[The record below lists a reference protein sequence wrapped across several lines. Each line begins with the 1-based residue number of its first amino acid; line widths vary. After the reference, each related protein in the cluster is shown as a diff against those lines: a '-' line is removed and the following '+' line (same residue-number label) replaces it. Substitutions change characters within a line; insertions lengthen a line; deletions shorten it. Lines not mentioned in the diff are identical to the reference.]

1 MHIATDLGARDNLRF
16 IEYVDYLNEHHYAG
30 VRSEQWVDQ
39 IRQFG
44 NQANHEIRINTKEE
58 AQRIIKFCEMILK
71 LNYEY
76 PSIASDENNN

>member
-1 MHIATDLGARDNLRF
+1 MGADENLKFIQYVNYLNDNHFAGARSD
-16 IEYVDYLNEHHYAG
+16 
-30 VRSEQWVDQ
+30 QWIDQ

-76 PSIASDENNN
+76 PAIANDENSDN